1 MQLHEDGG
9 LDVNRRAS
17 VHIPELPDTWNDITV
32 LQLLRHASGLPD
44 YRRAAEFSPDTPW
57 TFDAL
62 LQLAARNPLHFVP
75 GTDVEQSATNFLLLT
90 EIVERVSGL
99 SYHDFVTKRQIEFL
113 GLGHTGFKED
123 LGQFHHEDIS
133 RTADIHQLFKMDRL
147 YINPTEPAVSYD
159 SSGTPITAAETTA
172 LRGFSDIWAS
182 AQDISFWDIGLAG
195 SVLIHQPEN
204 RALIYAPWNLPD
216 GRTVPAASG

>member
-1 MQLHEDGG
+1 MLILKILCQGLLHIGTC
-9 LDVNRRAS
+9 VKS
-17 VHIPELPDTWNDITV
+17 VSYTHLTV

-75 GTDVEQSATNFLLLT
+75 GTEVEQSATNFLLLT

-123 LGQFHHEDIS
+123 LGPVSYTHLSANPLSGS
-133 RTADIHQLFKMDRL
+133 RTQ
-147 YINPTEPAVSYD
+147 
-159 SSGTPITAAETTA
+159 TP
-172 LRGFSDIWAS
+172 G
-182 AQDISFWDIGLAG
+182 
-195 SVLIHQPEN
+195 
-204 RALIYAPWNLPD
+204 
-216 GRTVPAASG
+216 

>member
-1 MQLHEDGG
+1 M
-9 LDVNRRAS
+9 
-17 VHIPELPDTWNDITV
+17 
-32 LQLLRHASGLPD
+32 
-44 YRRAAEFSPDTPW
+44 
-57 TFDAL
+57 
-62 LQLAARNPLHFVP
+62 AARNPLHFVP

-172 LRGFSDIWAS
+172 LRWFIHSRQKRPEDQS
-182 AQDISFWDIGLAG
+182 AETEEDDSSNPLEFK
-195 SVLIHQPEN
+195 V
-204 RALIYAPWNLPD
+204 ALIFAVLFVIF
-216 GRTVPAASG
+216 TFLTH